1 MRRLLFRTAA
11 GLCLAAL
18 AGLGSAAQ
26 AGDKLLPDKPNL
38 TDKDP
43 DKHAKCGGS
52 FGTSVEFVSTPTEA
66 AKQAKK
72 EQKLLFVLHVSG
84 NFEDP
89 RFT

>member
-1 MRRLLFRTAA
+1 MRRLLLSTAA

-18 AGLGSAAQ
+18 AGLPSARAN
-26 AGDKLLPDKPNL
+26 DK
-38 TDKDP
+38 TEGV
-43 DKHAKCGGS
+43 CS
-52 FGTSVEFVSTPTEA
+52 TFGTSVEFVSTPTEA

-72 EQKLLFVLHVSG
+72 EQKLVFVLHVSG